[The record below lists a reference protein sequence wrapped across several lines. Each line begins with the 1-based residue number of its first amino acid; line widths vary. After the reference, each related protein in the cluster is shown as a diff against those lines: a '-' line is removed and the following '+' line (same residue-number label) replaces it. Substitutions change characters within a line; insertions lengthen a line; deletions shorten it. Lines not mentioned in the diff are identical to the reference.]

1 MEITYPSASDHT
13 NNDIREFLNHFSS
26 LRKIVLSA
34 KVDKRKRSDQEKEEM
49 KAAFESEATAESES
63 FSKIA
68 EEREQQKEQRQAQKE
83 EAFKAVD
90 EEREL

>member
-1 MEITYPSASDHT
+1 
-13 NNDIREFLNHFSS
+13 
-26 LRKIVLSA
+26 
-34 KVDKRKRSDQEKEEM
+34 M

-90 EEREL
+90 EERESMKKELTDLVSQDR